1 MLAHAQRVC
10 NRPVAILD
18 RLSPG
23 MNLVLSRMPRIAHRM
38 SCLVVLCTLVAGCA
52 STRPRTAYDPIEPV
66 NRAVF
71 KFNDTADRY
80 VMRPVARLYEAVL
93 PQFVRTGVRN
103 FFNNLDDVVVVA
115 NDLLQLKFTNASR
128 DSVRFVANTVFGGLG
143 LVDVASMRGLTKR
156 REDFGQTLGYWGVG
170 NGPFLMLPFLGPST
184 LRDAGGIIADARID
198 PQWQIDDV
206 PLRNSVTVTRIIDLR
221 ASLLP
226 ADKVLEQQPDRYSF
240 LRDAYLQ
247 RRRNLIYDGDP
258 PKELLDDD
266 LEDPGEGSADSPEP
280 ASDKSEPPAQNA
292 AAADPKP
299 DPAGQPVEKPGTPP
313 AAVAAPPA
321 K

>member
-1 MLAHAQRVC
+1 MTS
-10 NRPVAILD
+10 IL
-18 RLSPG
+18 L
-23 MNLVLSRMPRIAHRM
+23 LCAVL
-38 SCLVVLCTLVAGCA
+38 TGCA
-52 STRPRTAYDPIEPV
+52 STRARTAYDPIEPV

-71 KFNDTADRY
+71 RFNDTADRY
-80 VMRPVARLYEAVL
+80 VMRPVARMYEAVL

-128 DSVRFVANTVFGGLG
+128 DGVRLVANTVFGGLG
-143 LVDVASMRGLTKR
+143 LVDVASKRGITKR

-206 PLRNSVTVTRIIDLR
+206 PLRNSVTATRIIDLR

-247 RRRNLIYDGDP
+247 RRRNLIYDGEP

-280 ASDKSEPPAQNA
+280 ASEKPEPPAGKSA
-292 AAADPKP
+292 STDAKP
-299 DPAGQPVEKPGTPP
+299 EATVQPVEKSGTEP
-313 AAVAAPPA
+313 AGVVAPSE

>member
-18 RLSPG
+18 RPS
-23 MNLVLSRMPRIAHRM
+23 SRMNQALPRMHRIAHRM
-38 SCLVVLCTLVAGCA
+38 LVLVVPCALVAGCA
-52 STRPRTAYDPIEPV
+52 STHPRTAYDPIEPV

-80 VMRPVARLYEAVL
+80 VMRPVARAYEAVL
-93 PQFVRTGVRN
+93 PQFIRTGLRN
-103 FFNNLDDVVVVA
+103 FFNNLDDVAVVA
-115 NDLLQLKFTNASR
+115 NDLLQLKFVNASR
-128 DSVRFVANTVFGGLG
+128 DSVRLVANTVFGGLG
-143 LVDVASMRGLTKR
+143 LVDVASMRGITKR

-170 NGPFLMLPFLGPST
+170 SGPFLMLPFLGPST
-184 LRDAGGIIADARID
+184 LRDAGGIVVDAQID
-198 PQWQIDDV
+198 PLWQLDDV
-206 PLRNSVTVTRIIDLR
+206 PARNSVTAARIVDLR

-266 LEDPGEGSADSPEP
+266 LEDPGEGSADSPAPETGGGPTSEP
-280 ASDKSEPPAQNA
+280 AAPAAPTSAAAPADQTQAAPAQ
-292 AAADPKP
+292 
-299 DPAGQPVEKPGTPP
+299 PAS
-313 AAVAAPPA
+313 PA